1 MMLMTFDAFSA
12 ELCVYIC
19 SLYSV
24 CVYKACLQ
32 SDKEQHAQFTMVAK
46 RKIAHTPRVT
56 LEN

>member
-1 MMLMTFDAFSA
+1 MTFDAFSA